1 MKTIDFEKVVKRLRG
16 SKYDDGYIID
26 QVISD
31 LQQLTPEQATRYVL
45 EFSPSK
51 LGRLGYLGLRK
62 LAIIRRDD
70 PEFFR
75 YLIS

>member
-1 MKTIDFEKVVKRLRG
+1 MKVIDFEKVIKRLKG
-16 SKYDDGYIID
+16 SK
-26 QVISD
+26 
-31 LQQLTPEQATRYVL
+31 
-45 EFSPSK
+45 
-51 LGRLGYLGLRK
+51 LGYLGLRK